1 MRVSRRVSSVGN
13 RVAAILLSGICS
25 VAFGCDSGAEVQSQ
39 YCDFFKAYRP
49 VSDVVDQ
56 RVASRISDH
65 PGAPTRSIALIVGI
79 GRYPNLGE
87 GQTELKPASHDVKK
101 LTRFLVEDQK
111 FDEVIVLEDEDV
123 TSQNLNYFL
132 STYLPQRGYEYNKNA
147 RLLIAY
153 SGHGVNQTPTSP
165 AAFVLGDASG
175 FDDTAHLF
183 PMSELRLRLE
193 NLSNNYFHLLALVN
207 ACYGGNT
214 FGSGNAGSPNVTDQP
229 GSYVL
234 TAGSEKEPVV
244 SLGGSTDGS
253 IFFDSII
260 KGISNGLA
268 DPEFMRIVA
277 KNGRL
282 AQQGGITRLGALAVY
297 LDTEIEILN
306 NQGLMFDGQP
316 LRLESPWIGAVQ
328 TGTTYARG
336 GFFFLSPIKL
346 GSELTSPIALPAGP
360 LSSVPGRPDLKIFGA
375 QEEYPIRGIDVSIHE
390 DSIDWKRVKQTG
402 DYRFAYVRSS
412 SWAGI
417 DKSFAGHWTTLA
429 DVGMDRGAY
438 HVFNLCLTPE
448 EQFKMI
454 ITQVPKTEGALPI
467 AINVQIPEN
476 NFNRKQQACWN
487 AIDIKQ
493 FQQGVLQL
501 AELLY
506 KHYEQV
512 PIIYGNRHN
521 LNRILDKRFDRYM
534 VWLAIYRDSGKVTA
548 EDLGLEGSN
557 PWTLWQ
563 FTGNRTVPGIG
574 HSVDVNVFFGSE
586 QAYKEFKSGRSN
598 TALEANKTIASA
610 QR

>member
-1 MRVSRRVSSVGN
+1 MRVSRRAISVVCRMLTFLLLGVCGVS
-13 RVAAILLSGICS
+13 
-25 VAFGCDSGAEVQSQ
+25 FGCNSGAEVKSQ
-39 YCDFFKAYRP
+39 YCDFFKAYRSA
-49 VSDVVDQ
+49 SDTVDQ
-56 RVASRISDH
+56 RIASRVADH
-65 PGAPTRSIALIVGI
+65 PGAPTRSIALIVGV

-87 GQTELKPASHDVKK
+87 GQTELKPASHDVEK

-111 FDEVIVLEDEDV
+111 FDEVIVLEDHDV

-132 STYLPQRGYEYNKNA
+132 STYLPQRGYEYKNNA

-214 FGSGNAGSPNVTDQP
+214 FGTGNAGSPNVTDRP

-253 IFFDSII
+253 VFFDSII

-277 KNGRL
+277 ENGDV

-306 NQGLMFDGQP
+306 NKKLKLDGH
-316 LRLESPWIGAVQ
+316 LIRLESPWIGAVQ

-346 GSELTSPIALPAGP
+346 GAGLTSPLALPSGP

-390 DSIDWKRVKQTG
+390 DSIDWKRVSQTG

-417 DKSFAGHWTTLA
+417 DKSFAGHWATLA
-429 DVGMDRGAY
+429 EVGMDRGAY
-438 HVFNLCLTPE
+438 HVFNLCLTPD

-454 ITQVPKTEGALPI
+454 TKQVPKTDSALPI

-476 NFNRKQQACWN
+476 NFNRRQQKCWN
-487 AIDIKQ
+487 AMDIKQ

-501 AELLY
+501 AELLH
-506 KHYEQV
+506 KHYQKV

-521 LNRILDKRFDRYM
+521 LNRILDKRFNRYM
-534 VWLAIYRDSGKVTA
+534 VWLAIYRTSGKVTSA
-548 EDLGLEGSN
+548 DLGLEGSN

-563 FTGNRTVPGIG
+563 FTANHTVPGIG
-574 HSVDVNVFFGSE
+574 HSVDVNVFFGTE
-586 QAYKEFKSGRSN
+586 QTYNEFKSGRTN
-598 TALEANKTIASA
+598 AALDANKILTSA